1 MGRRSEATKATYA
14 CGLNAFAR
22 CFDVQSVDPLIAGI
36 KSGELDAYTA
46 LNKFVGS
53 LTANGAAPKTIWIY
67 VGAVKSLLDH
77 EDVPLDRHKLR
88 KLELPATVEVSID
101 RIPTREE
108 LRGLMLNSGESDSSR
123 FAS

>member
-22 CFDVQSVDPLIAGI
+22 CFDVQSVDPLIAGT

-67 VGAVKSLLDH
+67 VGATSSAANRSSLKSA
-77 EDVPLDRHKLR
+77 P
-88 KLELPATVEVSID
+88 
-101 RIPTREE
+101 IPQNGAFPFSPKTS
-108 LRGLMLNSGESDSSR
+108 LNASR
-123 FAS
+123 